1 VTKGFHDELVE
12 ALVTGEVH
20 PAWASGPEGEA
31 RKRAL
36 FSILVYPHE
45 DEDGRGV
52 LFPIDRFRAVMGWKP
67 GSLRKDTSLLRFL
80 GDLQDDLPPGHL
92 VIEPYVPP
100 DEETGRGKATAIRI
114 QGISPS
120 LVEAAER
127 EAVPRKAERLV
138 RPGTGEFVGV
148 SRARKVARDEA
159 LSNAT
164 FAEDTPLEIRRLVE
178 YLHAR
183 PPRAFSKRAGA
194 AAEEVAGELARVKG
208 HWSET
213 KWHVHAGAWRS
224 VFHQPVPV
232 YRTSERTQRLV
243 PVGQGLANAPSW
255 IRQAVLADAF
265 EVDMKAAQLALVAAL
280 WDVPEIEPYLVEAET
295 SVWDALVGHLFALFP
310 HGVYDPEV
318 DFDTLKPILKT
329 TMYQATF
336 GATRETLQR
345 FGNSRGMSPSEH
357 RAWREGRARVKKYFA
372 AKPDEVAVALLAH
385 PVFEALLEARE
396 VALREIERA
405 GRSVDVFGREYVL
418 GSYAEGELVDARSAL
433 AGEVQAA
440 EAFVML
446 RVARPFVVEAERVA
460 TVKGRQP
467 EAQILLWQSDGL
479 TFAPRR
485 TGGEGPWL
493 ERAAEGLR
501 DGCRDLEDAT
511 GCREVLTGL
520 EVKYRPTPTR

>member
-1 VTKGFHDELVE
+1 
-12 ALVTGEVH
+12 
-20 PAWASGPEGEA
+20 
-31 RKRAL
+31 
-36 FSILVYPHE
+36 
-45 DEDGRGV
+45 
-52 LFPIDRFRAVMGWKP
+52 
-67 GSLRKDTSLLRFL
+67 
-80 GDLQDDLPPGHL
+80 
-92 VIEPYVPP
+92 
-100 DEETGRGKATAIRI
+100 
-114 QGISPS
+114 
-120 LVEAAER
+120 
-127 EAVPRKAERLV
+127 
-138 RPGTGEFVGV
+138 
-148 SRARKVARDEA
+148 
-159 LSNAT
+159 
-164 FAEDTPLEIRRLVE
+164 
-178 YLHAR
+178 
-183 PPRAFSKRAGA
+183 
-194 AAEEVAGELARVKG
+194 
-208 HWSET
+208 
-213 KWHVHAGAWRS
+213 
-224 VFHQPVPV
+224 
-232 YRTSERTQRLV
+232 
-243 PVGQGLANAPSW
+243 
-255 IRQAVLADAF
+255 
-265 EVDMKAAQLALVAAL
+265 
-280 WDVPEIEPYLVEAET
+280 
-295 SVWDALVGHLFALFP
+295 
-310 HGVYDPEV
+310 
-318 DFDTLKPILKT
+318 
-329 TMYQATF
+329 
-336 GATRETLQR
+336 
-345 FGNSRGMSPSEH
+345 
-357 RAWREGRARVKKYFA
+357 VKKYFA